1 MIMVDYDAGQTYRHR
16 RSGRGPTTAR
26 AEIQDVE
33 TGLGDRGA
41 FIRALEHAYGGTM
54 GLTSPRSSRNGTGK
68 PCLGDRLR
76 IPPRLELAKF
86 TDGNVEVQ
94 ILPIWES
101 GKNLRDGRALLDEAK
116 GEAEKSAP
124 PAFITTLIPPIP
136 TPTFYSHTHSHTQVR
151 RKQTPVVCRSPCT

>member
-1 MIMVDYDAGQTYRHR
+1 MNCLRDLDDEFV
-16 RSGRGPTTAR
+16 TTVR
-26 AEIQDVE
+26 PME

-54 GLTSPRSSRNGTGK
+54 GLTSPRSSRNDTGK

-76 IPPRLELAKF
+76 IPPRVELAKF

-124 PAFITTLIPPIP
+124 PAFIATLIPPIP
-136 TPTFYSHTHSHTQVR
+136 TPTF
-151 RKQTPVVCRSPCT
+151 